1 MDNVKDVRKKH
12 LIALLEGA
20 NALKYGDFTLASGQ
34 KSKYYVD
41 GKQLSLNSK
50 VLAEVCRQMAFG
62 IYNKCPIIDAIGG
75 PELGAV
81 PLVGGLLAHWGI
93 VLKLWGYTNDIKGFI
108 VRKDVKGHGLQKLVE
123 GPLDEDVVHN
133 CVVVEDVTTTGGSAM
148 KAVKA
153 VEDLGHCV
161 KIVATVVDREQ
172 GARQLFEDRGI
183 VFLPLLTASD
193 FIKPEEL
200 KVDWDNEESK

>member
-1 MDNVKDVRKKH
+1 MRDVTDVRKEH
-12 LIALLEGA
+12 LIKLLEGA

-34 KSKYYVD
+34 KSTYYVD

-50 VLAEVCRQMAFG
+50 VLAEVCRQMAFA
-62 IYNKCPIIDAIGG
+62 IYNKHPIIDAIGG

-81 PLVGGLLAHWGI
+81 PIVGGLLAHWGI

-108 VRKDVKGHGLQKLVE
+108 VRKQAKGHGLQKLVE
-123 GPLDEDVVHN
+123 GPLDPEMVHN
-133 CVVVEDVTTTGGSAM
+133 VVVVEDVTTTGASAM
-148 KAVKA
+148 KAVQA

-161 KIVATVVDREQ
+161 KAVATVVDREQ

-183 VFLPLLTASD
+183 TFISLLSASD
-193 FIKPEEL
+193 FVKPAA
-200 KVDWDNEESK
+200 